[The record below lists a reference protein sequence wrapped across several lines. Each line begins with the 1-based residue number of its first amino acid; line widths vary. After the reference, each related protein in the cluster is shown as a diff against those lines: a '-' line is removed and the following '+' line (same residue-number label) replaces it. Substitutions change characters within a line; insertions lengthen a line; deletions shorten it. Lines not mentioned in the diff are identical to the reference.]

1 MRSGAVRRRRCVAMM
16 ANVSVMPIMRPER
29 PWTKSSSAA
38 PEHQGTGRREGHH
51 AMTIWS
57 MPRGMPDSGTSN
69 FCGTMA
75 AAMEYETARRAVRW
89 YSTSAAHWRLLF
101 VRVGPRR
108 ALKKSATRTSSVP
121 GNASAA
127 MTTIAAASLRHGGAR
142 FWRRIDKRLIRTYF
156 VDARSTND
164 VNAQQRFFRR
174 TPKRL
179 RSA

>member
-1 MRSGAVRRRRCVAMM
+1 
-16 ANVSVMPIMRPER
+16 
-29 PWTKSSSAA
+29 
-38 PEHQGTGRREGHH
+38 
-51 AMTIWS
+51 
-57 MPRGMPDSGTSN
+57 
-69 FCGTMA
+69 
-75 AAMEYETARRAVRW
+75 
-89 YSTSAAHWRLLF
+89 
-101 VRVGPRR
+101 
-108 ALKKSATRTSSVP
+108 
-121 GNASAA
+121 